1 MDLTPTLTLT
11 LTLTY
16 SAFRHFLKHFLLLPG
31 SLVPDV
37 MCLLVEK
44 YRENY
49 RENSASVPS
58 LLHSLRQCMDL
69 TNMAEASNIT
79 CDPEDGADTLLSWLK
94 RASLEK
100 YPTMFAENGIT
111 EIAHLE
117 DVKEEDAISL
127 GLTKFDAR

>member
-1 MDLTPTLTLT
+1 
-11 LTLTY
+11 
-16 SAFRHFLKHFLLLPG
+16 
-31 SLVPDV
+31 
-37 MCLLVEK
+37 
-44 YRENY
+44 
-49 RENSASVPS
+49 
-58 LLHSLRQCMDL
+58 MDL

>member
-58 LLHSLRQCMDL
+58 LLHSLR
-69 TNMAEASNIT
+69 
-79 CDPEDGADTLLSWLK
+79 
-94 RASLEK
+94 
-100 YPTMFAENGIT
+100 
-111 EIAHLE
+111 
-117 DVKEEDAISL
+117 
-127 GLTKFDAR
+127 